1 MMLQESAHGSLF
13 RWRPRREIAA
23 LTVACVFP
31 TVMAWIYFVA
41 LAANTGESSSS
52 AASPALRGAY
62 ALGKLVQFSFPLV
75 YLYFA
80 APHSWSVRPPRFG
93 GLMLGLGFG
102 ALVAA
107 AMLLLYFGL
116 LRETLIEMGLERE
129 VRSKLEEFGAA
140 TPYRFLGFAA
150 YISIVHSLLE
160 EYYWRWFVFRRLGS
174 LCGLAPAMAISSL
187 AFMAH
192 HVIVLDVYLPGH
204 FLTAVVP
211 FSLAIAAGGAF
222 WSWLYARTD
231 SLVAVW
237 LSHVIID
244 AGIMVIGF
252 DLLRMC

>member
-1 MMLQESAHGSLF
+1 MKLQESAQDSAPCL
-13 RWRPRREIAA
+13 RPSREIAA

-41 LAANTGESSSS
+41 LASPAGT
-52 AASPALRGAY
+52 APAADASPALRVAY
-62 ALGKLVQFSFPLV
+62 AVGKLVQFSFPLV

-80 APHSWSVRPPRFG
+80 APHSLRVRQPRFG

-102 ALVAA
+102 TLVAA
-107 AMLLLYFGL
+107 AMLLLYFGI
-116 LRETLIEMGLERE
+116 LRETLIEIGLERQ

-140 TPYRFLGFAA
+140 TPHRFLGFAV
-150 YISIVHSLLE
+150 YISVVHSLLE
-160 EYYWRWFVFRRLGS
+160 EYYWRWFVFRRLRL
-174 LCGLAPAMAISSL
+174 LCPLAPAMAISSL

-222 WSWLYARTD
+222 WAWLYSRTD
-231 SLVAVW
+231 SLGAAW
-237 LSHVIID
+237 LSHLMID

-252 DLLRMC
+252 DLLR